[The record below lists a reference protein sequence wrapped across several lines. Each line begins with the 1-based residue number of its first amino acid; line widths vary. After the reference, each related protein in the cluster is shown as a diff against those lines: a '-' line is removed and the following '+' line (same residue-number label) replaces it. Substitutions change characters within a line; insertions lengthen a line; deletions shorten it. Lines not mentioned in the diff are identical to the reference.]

1 MQYVELG
8 ETAITTSALGFGCA
22 AVMGRAGRR
31 QSLAALTAAYDAGIT
46 FYDTARSY
54 GYGESEALLGEFFR
68 GRRDSVIL
76 SSKFGILPAR
86 AGRFKQL
93 LKPVARTLLNASPRT
108 RRFMQRQIAG
118 QFSVGHFTVE
128 AMRSSLDT
136 SLRQLQTGYVDF
148 LFLHLPPVSVFQQD
162 DLFAALEQLS
172 VDGKVLRYGV
182 AADPPVAFA
191 ALDAAIPY
199 LRSIQAPCNVFDLSL
214 ANGLGHYGNDL
225 VAIANH
231 PFGGPQLESL
241 ADDATL
247 PPTLQEKFRTVD
259 DAALA
264 DLILNLITTG
274 TGIQMVVPSMLQLN
288 HLRANIAAMERS
300 RFTAEELSAIRRA
313 LVSATPALS

>member
-1 MQYVELG
+1 
-8 ETAITTSALGFGCA
+8 
-22 AVMGRAGRR
+22 
-31 QSLAALTAAYDAGIT
+31 
-46 FYDTARSY
+46 
-54 GYGESEALLGEFFR
+54 
-68 GRRDSVIL
+68 
-76 SSKFGILPAR
+76 
-86 AGRFKQL
+86 
-93 LKPVARTLLNASPRT
+93 
-108 RRFMQRQIAG
+108 
-118 QFSVGHFTVE
+118 
-128 AMRSSLDT
+128 
-136 SLRQLQTGYVDF
+136 
-148 LFLHLPPVSVFQQD
+148 
-162 DLFAALEQLS
+162 
-172 VDGKVLRYGV
+172 VLRYGV

-231 PFGGPQLESL
+231 PFGGPQRIAASRTLLESL